1 MALLGHCRGHA
12 TAVLSLPS
20 GARVVLVLEGM
31 EAEVKVDSYPL
42 DLRGAALC
50 DPHPAVAYPA
60 PSWFQLSA
68 VLGQEG

>member
-1 MALLGHCRGHA
+1 M
-12 TAVLSLPS
+12 
-20 GARVVLVLEGM
+20 LEGM